1 MGLDCWPKTH
11 SGTHSQATTVVI
23 LSRFN
28 LQALPIYKLHPSM
41 VSSLQEHHPPM
52 TAVLKQTKN
61 PALLARSQEALPGK
75 SCDLRKKT
83 TKTNPKATSDVAGPT
98 SSPWCSSSGL
108 EVEIHAG
115 FGVNLVIWLLLKSQ
129 KAKSCSWATGKGS
142 SSPGLIQP
150 ISHKSMGSING
161 NPQRPENFCTTFS
174 NTFREAVINPKLKA
188 KQLGQK
194 IWSLTTANSY
204 SAGKKITLF

>member
-83 TKTNPKATSDVAGPT
+83 TKTNPKATSDVAGPALPGAAAQGWRLRST
-98 SSPWCSSSGL
+98 LGL
-108 EVEIHAG
+108 E
-115 FGVNLVIWLLLKSQ
+115 LIWLFGSFSRVKKPRAAHEPQ
-129 KAKSCSWATGKGS
+129 EKAAA
-142 SSPGLIQP
+142 PL
-150 ISHKSMGSING
+150 
-161 NPQRPENFCTTFS
+161 
-174 NTFREAVINPKLKA
+174 A
-188 KQLGQK
+188 
-194 IWSLTTANSY
+194 
-204 SAGKKITLF
+204 